1 MGILPANPAWLRAFP
16 LDGLPFTDADVI
28 RLLDELESKGVVHLF
43 EHNSTVL
50 MAIDPFPGNRDGNER
65 YGPRRRPSIG
75 ATHAPEIAAS
85 RLISNPDAIPAAPS
99 DIDAPSDPS
108 VADPIQDDDFPED
121 FLEPPQNDP
130 V

>member
-16 LDGLPFTDADVI
+16 LDGLPFTDAEVI

-43 EHNSTVL
+43 EHRGTVL

-65 YGPRRRPSIG
+65 YGPRRRPSGDPIP
-75 ATHAPEIAAS
+75 TSDIAPS
-85 RLISNPDAIPAAPS
+85 RLISNPGAIRAAPV
-99 DIDAPSDPS
+99 DLDAPSDLP
-108 VADPIQDDDFPED
+108 VEDDDFPED